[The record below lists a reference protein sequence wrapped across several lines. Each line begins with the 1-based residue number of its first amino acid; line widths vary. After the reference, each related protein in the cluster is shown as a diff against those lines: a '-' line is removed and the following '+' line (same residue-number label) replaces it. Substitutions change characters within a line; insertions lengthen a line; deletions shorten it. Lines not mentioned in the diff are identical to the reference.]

1 MQDCIKDSV
10 VDMAVQFCVQSK
22 SVQCTYQFGEILLFF
37 FPASINFVVEIL
49 SEVFLETDLYGIER

>member
-1 MQDCIKDSV
+1 MQDCIKDIIV
-10 VDMAVQFCVQSK
+10 NMAVHFCVQSK

-49 SEVFLETDLYGIER
+49 SEVLYDTES